1 MYNHN
6 PKLGSARK
14 NGFPFICR
22 LVPFVGKK
30 NSAIRPFVSLNMP
43 FIRNSGLTMVELIIV
58 LTIAGVL
65 AALAAP
71 GMQRIVASN
80 RLTTQVNDLL
90 ADLNFTRSEAI
101 KRNTTTGICVTASG
115 GTTCAAGGNWANG
128 WLVYFVC
135 PTTDPSC
142 AAGTNVTVKMHET
155 LSGSNTLTGPADA
168 VIYSKSG
175 FLSSGTGSF
184 TLCDPALGKRRVVTL
199 AATGRPILSEGTC
212 P

>member
-1 MYNHN
+1 MHNHN
-6 PKLGSARK
+6 PKPGSTPQ
-14 NGFPFICR
+14 NGSPFICR
-22 LVPFVGKK
+22 LIPFVCKK
-30 NSAIRPFVSLNMP
+30 KSVTQPFVSLNRP
-43 FIRNSGLTMVELIIV
+43 FVRNSGLTLVELITV

-80 RLTTQVNDLL
+80 RLTAQVNDLL
-90 ADLNFTRSEAI
+90 ADINLTRSEAI
-101 KRNTTTGICVTASG
+101 KRNATTGICVTASG

-128 WLVYFVC
+128 WLTYFVC

-142 AAGTNVTVKMHET
+142 VAGSNVTVKMHEA

-168 VIYSKSG
+168 VIYAKSG
-175 FLSSGTGSF
+175 VLSSVAGSF

-199 AATGRPILSEGTC
+199 AATGRPTLSEGTC